1 LSHRIFFMLP
11 VLLSLSAQ
19 APPSP
24 LSAIFDWNAQDC
36 D

>member
-1 LSHRIFFMLP
+1 LSHRIFFMLL

-24 LSAIFDWNAQDC
+24 LSAIFDWNSQDC
-36 D
+36 N